1 MKYVSLD
8 NLKQY
13 DKLLKDYIV
22 NKTENIEDILSYGVL
37 IDSTIADPHL
47 TRVGNLTLHKTLP
60 VQSQLK
66 GCIAQGNVIQ
76 YWLNENDWR
85 FRKDPITQAVK
96 LIVTSITTGEG
107 DSAVTTTTYTITADV
122 FNTLQYEGAYIKY
135 NDLIAQITSI
145 DTTNKVATITFT
157 DTEGLPTE
165 SADSVNIELGSVR
178 NGYDGNV
185 CIYIPTFYIK
195 GFTLSDTQ
203 TEVRIT
209 TVKIDDTWEE
219 QKEGLLAAY
228 RGSVLNTVPENMG
241 YLSTLPVNSAVSIVN
256 EHTYCRGGSNDTT
269 YDSYLTTDKLKT
281 SLNKPRTNITRAN
294 MRTYCRNSGGQML
307 SYNQYKNILYWLW
320 VIEYANFNSQEAYT
334 SELTSGGYHQ
344 GGMGN
349 GLSQWDWQTWNVYN
363 KMCPLTPNGF
373 MDELGNK
380 TGIKTITLPE
390 VVVSD
395 TKTVKSITQNIPR
408 WRGITNPFGDI
419 YTNVDG
425 IILDTPTAAA
435 QDSSILPTAYIIT
448 DPTKYTDKLDEAKN
462 NSDRYIQ
469 FAHDYGYITAWKLG
483 KNADIVP
490 VKTKGTST
498 TYICDFLSVGYGGTP
513 NTMYLGGCAAH
524 QSFAGLG
531 YWIALSPVSN
541 AASFIGFRP
550 FFGSVSFK

>member
-256 EHTYCRGGSNDTT
+256 EHTYCRGGINDTT
-269 YDSYLTTDKLKT
+269 YDSYLTTDKFKT
-281 SLNKPRTNITRAN
+281 SLNKPRTNIARAN

-349 GLSQWDWQTWNVYN
+349 GLSQWDWDAWRVYN
-363 KMCPLTPNGF
+363 KLCPLTPNGF

-469 FAHDYGYITAWKLG
+469 FAHDTGYITAWKLG

-490 VKTKGTST
+490 VKTKGTAT
-498 TYICDFLSVGYGGTP
+498 TYICDYLSMDYD
-513 NTMYLGGCAAH
+513 NTQNTIFLGGCAALW
-524 QSFAGLG
+524 SFAGLG
-531 YWIALSPVSN
+531 YWNAPSPVSF
-541 AASFIGFRP
+541 AASRIGFRP
-550 FFGSVSFK
+550 FFRSVSFK